1 MTAVIVDG
9 RAIAARLR
17 ASLRDRVDVLARQ
30 RIVPHLAFVML
41 GDSGPARV
49 YAARIEKLAAPL
61 GMQVSRRE
69 LPGDVTFSMLEREVG
84 ALNADSA
91 VDGILVQM
99 PLPEHLVETHL
110 SSIID
115 QRKDVDGITI
125 QNAGRLYLGLLG
137 HPPST
142 AAAILHILHE
152 AKVEIAGR
160 HAVIVGRSSIVG
172 HPVAE
177 LLLSRNATVTI
188 THRQT
193 RDLEAITRLADILVV
208 AAGVPGLIKPAMIS
222 PGVVIIDAGI
232 NVTDSGIVGD
242 VDTACWG
249 RASLVTPVPG
259 GVGPVTNAV
268 LLRGVVESAEH
279 RGE

>member
-1 MTAVIVDG
+1 MTAIIIDG
-9 RAIAARLR
+9 REIASRLR
-17 ASLRDRVDVLARQ
+17 ASLRCRVDVLKRQ
-30 RIVPHLAFVML
+30 GILPHLAFVML
-41 GDSGPARV
+41 GNSRPARV
-49 YAARIEKLAAPL
+49 YASRIEKLAAPL
-61 GMQVSRRE
+61 GIQVSKRE

-99 PLPEHLVETHL
+99 PLPEHLMETHL

-125 QNAGRLYLGLLG
+125 QNAGRLYLGLPG

-142 AAAILHILHE
+142 ASAILHILAE
-152 AKVEIAGR
+152 AGVGIAR
-160 HAVIVGRSSIVG
+160 HHAVIVGRSSIVG

-177 LLLSRNATVTI
+177 LLLNLNATVTV

-193 RDLEAITRLADILVV
+193 RDLAAATRLADILVV
-208 AAGVPGLIKPAMIS
+208 AAGAAALITPCMIS
-222 PGVVIIDAGI
+222 AGVVIIDAGI
-232 NVTDSGIVGD
+232 NVTDSGVVGD
-242 VDTACWG
+242 VDEACVDV
-249 RASLVTPVPG
+249 ASLMTPVPG

-279 RGE
+279 RGD

>member
-1 MTAVIVDG
+1 MTAAAIDG
-9 RAIAARLR
+9 REIASRLL
-17 ASLRDRVDVLARQ
+17 ASLRDRVDVLAGR

-41 GDSGPARV
+41 GESGPARV
-49 YAARIEKLAAPL
+49 YASRIEKLAAPL
-61 GMQVSRRE
+61 GIQVSRRE

-125 QNAGRLYLGLLG
+125 QNAGRLYLGLPG

-142 AAAILHILHE
+142 ASAILHILDE
-152 AKVEIAGR
+152 ADVELAGR

-177 LLLSRNATVTI
+177 LLLNRNATVTV

-193 RDLEAITRLADILVV
+193 RDLPAVTRLADILVV
-208 AAGVPGLIKPAMIS
+208 AAGAPGLITPAMIS
-222 PGVVIIDAGI
+222 RGVVIIDAGI
-232 NVTDSGIVGD
+232 NVTGSGVVGD
-242 VDTACWG
+242 VDAASWEV
-249 RASLVTPVPG
+249 ASLVTPVPG

-268 LLRGVVESAEH
+268 LLRGVVESAGH

>member
-1 MTAVIVDG
+1 MTAVVVDG
-9 RAIAARLR
+9 RAIASRLR
-17 ASLRDRVDVLARQ
+17 ASLRCRSDALAEYG
-30 RIVPHLAFVML
+30 IVPHLAFVML

-49 YAARIEKLAAPL
+49 YASRIEKLAAPL
-61 GMQVSRRE
+61 GIQVSKRE
-69 LPGDVTFSMLEREVG
+69 LSGDVPFSTLEREVG

-99 PLPEHLVETHL
+99 PLPEHLMETHL

-125 QNAGRLYLGLLG
+125 QNAGRLYLGLPG

-142 AAAILHILHE
+142 ASAILHILTE
-152 AKVEIAGR
+152 ADVKVTGR

-177 LLLSRNATVTI
+177 LLLNRNATVTV

-193 RDLEAITRLADILVV
+193 RNLAAATRLADILVV
-208 AAGVPGLIKPAMIS
+208 AAGHAGLITPEMIT
-222 PGVVIIDAGI
+222 PGVAIIDAGI
-232 NVTDSGIVGD
+232 NVTDGGVVGD
-242 VDTACWG
+242 VDEACSDV
-249 RASLVTPVPG
+249 ASLVTPVPG

-268 LLRGVVESAEH
+268 LLRGVVESAER
-279 RGE
+279 RGD

>member
-1 MTAVIVDG
+1 VTATLIDG
-9 RAIAARLR
+9 RAMAARLR
-17 ASLRDRVDVLARQ
+17 TSLRCRVDVLAR
-30 RIVPHLAFVML
+30 RGIVPHLAFVML

-49 YAARIEKLAAPL
+49 YASRIEKLAAPL
-61 GMQVSRRE
+61 GIQVSRRE
-69 LPGDVTFSMLEREVG
+69 LPGDVRFSMLEREVG

-110 SSIID
+110 SSIIE

-125 QNAGRLYLGLLG
+125 QNAGRLYLGLPG

-142 AAAILHILHE
+142 AAAILHILTE
-152 AKVEIAGR
+152 GNVDIAGR
-160 HAVIVGRSSIVG
+160 HAVVVGRSTIVG
-172 HPVAE
+172 HPIAE
-177 LLLSRNATVTI
+177 LLLNRDATVTI

-193 RDLEAITRLADILVV
+193 RDLEAATRLADILVV
-208 AAGVPGLIKPAMIS
+208 AAGVPGLITPRMIS

-232 NVTDSGIVGD
+232 TVSDSGVVGD
-242 VDTACWG
+242 VDVACWDL
-249 RASLVTPVPG
+249 ASLVTPVPG

-279 RGE
+279 RSE

>member
-1 MTAVIVDG
+1 MAS
-9 RAIAARLR
+9 RLL
-17 ASLRDRVDVLARQ
+17 ASLRDRVDVLARR

-41 GDSGPARV
+41 GESGPARV
-49 YAARIEKLAAPL
+49 YASRIEKLAVPL
-61 GMQVSRRE
+61 GIQVSRRE

-125 QNAGRLYLGLLG
+125 QNAGRLYLGLPG

-142 AAAILHILHE
+142 ASAILHILDE
-152 AKVEIAGR
+152 ADLELAGR

-177 LLLSRNATVTI
+177 LLLNRNATVTV

-193 RDLEAITRLADILVV
+193 RDLPAVTRLADILVV
-208 AAGVPGLIKPAMIS
+208 AAGAPGLITPAMIS
-222 PGVVIIDAGI
+222 GGVVIIDAGI
-232 NVTDSGIVGD
+232 NVTSSGVVGD
-242 VDTACWG
+242 VDAASWEV
-249 RASLVTPVPG
+249 ASLVTPVPG

-268 LLRGVVESAEH
+268 LLRGVVESAGH